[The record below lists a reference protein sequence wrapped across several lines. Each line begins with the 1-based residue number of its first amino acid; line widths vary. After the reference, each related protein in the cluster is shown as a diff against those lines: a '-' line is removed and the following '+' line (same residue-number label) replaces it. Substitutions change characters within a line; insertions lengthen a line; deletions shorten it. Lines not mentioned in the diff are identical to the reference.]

1 MRAGIPMGLDSRA
14 AGLQAV
20 AMPGD
25 RDSLDAGRALARQ
38 AESLRGPL
46 SIYFRRRVND
56 PAEVDDLVQDVFA
69 RIIARTADGPVLHL
83 KGYVFQTAASVLAD
97 RARRRATRQ
106 AAAHV
111 PFEPDRHAGAD
122 IDPARIAEG
131 REDLRRAAAA
141 LLTLPDRTRAV
152 FVLHRLEGQG
162 YRQIA
167 AAFGISVSAVEKHMM
182 RAIRRLS
189 GVLRACE

>member
-1 MRAGIPMGLDSRA
+1 MCAGISKGLDSWA
-14 AGLQAV
+14 AGLQA
-20 AMPGD
+20 ASMPGD
-25 RDSLDAGRALARQ
+25 RDGLEAGRALARQ
-38 AESLRGPL
+38 AQSLRGPL
-46 SIYFRRRVND
+46 SVYFRRRVQD

-69 RIIARTADGPVLHL
+69 RIIARAADGPVVHL

-106 AAAHV
+106 ATAHV
-111 PFEPDRHAGAD
+111 PFEPDRHTSAD
-122 IDPARIAEG
+122 LDPARIAEG

-141 LLTLPDRTRAV
+141 LLTLPERTRVV

-182 RAIRRLS
+182 RAIRHLS
-189 GVLRACE
+189 SALRDCE